1 MHILQT
7 KEGLVSFST
16 FVDSS
21 LLRFDLVLASL
32 LQKPGLPFAD
42 ALPEEDIQAAFE
54 EEGALFGQEDDAVYT
69 PPLTLWAFL
78 SQVFFKGE
86 QRSCAAAV
94 ARIIVL
100 LVSLGRKPCCDNTGT
115 YCRARAKVPER
126 VLRRLVYHVADGC
139 EQALPEEWRW
149 KGKFVGLVD
158 GFTVSM
164 PDTPENQAAYPQ
176 SSSQEE
182 GLGFPQVRGVVLLS
196 FVTALAVGLAV
207 GPCLGKETGE
217 TALLRALFDRFHP
230 GDVML
235 ADRYFCSY
243 FMICL
248 LLERGVDLV
257 SRLHQKR
264 TADFRR
270 GTRLGPGDHLV
281 EWPRPPRP
289 EWMDEATYARMP
301 ASITIREVEVAVP
314 QPGFRVESFVV
325 VTTLLDADEY
335 TRGDLSALYRGRWLV
350 ELDIR
355 AIKCGLDMDVL
366 RCKTPEM
373 VRKEIWACLLG
384 YNLVRQ
390 TILQAAYE
398 SGCSP
403 RCLEAEPSDDAEVC
417 EDRSRAGCAAACVDG
432 EPAIVIDACVGAEE
446 PKHARRCVPEELRLA
461 GKDCPEAG
469 TSKARPRSV
478 GQEPRPVEAVP
489 TAEAECLPRELSFT
503 AAMQKLAAGWVLAPS
518 LTEVS
523 TDALRRANHKHLLK
537 HRVGHRPNRVEP
549 RAIKR
554 RPKPHK
560 LLNKPR
566 AEARVELL
574 AGKT

>member
-1 MHILQT
+1 
-7 KEGLVSFST
+7 VPFST
-16 FVDSS
+16 SAGSALHQFG
-21 LLRFDLVLASL
+21 LVLASL

-42 ALPEEDIQAAFE
+42 ALSEETIQAAFDE
-54 EEGALFGQEDDAVYT
+54 EAASFGQEADAVYT
-69 PPLTLWAFL
+69 PALTLWAFL

-100 LVSLGRKPCCDNTGT
+100 LVSLGRKPCSDNTGT
-115 YCRARAKVPER
+115 YCRARAKMPER

-139 EQALPEEWRW
+139 ERTLPDEWRW

-158 GFTVSM
+158 GFVVSM

-176 SSSQEE
+176 SSSQQE
-182 GLGFPQVRGVVLLS
+182 GLGFPQLRGVVLLS
-196 FVTALAVGLAV
+196 FVSAMVLGLEI

-217 TALLRALFDRFHP
+217 AALLRALLDRFHP

-243 FMICL
+243 FLFCL
-248 LLERGVDLV
+248 LKERGVDIV
-257 SRLHQKR
+257 SRLHQCR

-270 GTRLGPGDHLV
+270 GKKLGPGDHIV

-289 EWMDEATYARMP
+289 DWMDEATYARMP
-301 ASITIREVEVAVP
+301 ASIEVREVEVAVP
-314 QPGFRVESFVV
+314 QPGFRPEVIVV

-335 TRGDLSALYRGRWLV
+335 TRADLADLYRGRWLA

-366 RCKTPEM
+366 RCKSPEM

-384 YNLVRQ
+384 YNLIRQ
-390 TILQAAYE
+390 TMLQAAYE

-403 RCLEAEPSDDAEVC
+403 RSLEAERGDDADGCQEGP
-417 EDRSRAGCAAACVDG
+417 RSGCAPQCVAG
-432 EPAIVIDACVGAEE
+432 EPAVVVETCVRAGEAKHAQRCLPEE
-446 PKHARRCVPEELRLA
+446 PRRAAKACETA
-461 GKDCPEAG
+461 A
-469 TSKARPRSV
+469 TSNARPRSL
-478 GQEPRPVEAVP
+478 GQEPRPAEAVCA
-489 TAEAECLPRELSFT
+489 AEPERLPRELSFT
-503 AAMQKLAAGWVLAPS
+503 AAMQKLAASWVLAPS
-518 LTEVS
+518 LTEAAA
-523 TDALRRANHKHLLK
+523 DELRRVHHKQLLK

-560 LLNKPR
+560 LLTQPR
-566 AEARVELL
+566 AEARAALL
-574 AGKT
+574 SGKE